1 MTISELS
8 VRRPVLMTMVYV
20 LICVIAVVFLPK
32 LDIALYPS
40 VDMPIVSVM
49 VDCNDAG
56 PEEIEQQ
63 IAKTLESSL
72 SSLENLESMTTQ
84 CSEGQCMVMLEFSY
98 GTDLDEVSDDI
109 STIIT
114 RLNRQLPD
122 WADTPT
128 LMRFDMS
135 SSSTILRLIL
145 SGDKT
150 KEELQQIAEDTVSP
164 LIERISGVSQ
174 VEAFGGT
181 SIEYDVNV
189 SANRLE
195 AYGITLSQVSS
206 AIESRNVQ
214 STGGTITQDGMNYQ
228 VATDERYISLDQ
240 LRDTVVTTI
249 DGVPILVQDIAE
261 VVESQ
266 ETGGRESYYN
276 GNQVVT
282 LNVSN
287 DSDSNASTVA
297 AAVIAELDTINAK
310 LPEGIVLEVQQDS
323 TQMISSTMQEVYKS
337 AFEGVL
343 LAAAIIFLFLRGFKS
358 TLIIAL
364 SMPICIIITLMV
376 MAIFGVTVNS
386 MSMSGLI
393 LGIGM
398 IVDASIIILENTYTY
413 RSLGEKPAIAAILG
427 SKNMFNAIV
436 ASTLTTLCVFVP
448 VLIYKYD
455 LGMIGMMFQDL
466 VITVCISLASSLFV
480 AVTLVPALAGSILKI
495 NTRTQK
501 PLRFAPVRWLDNT
514 LARFEEGMR
523 NAYAKVLDYFLRHRF
538 LLILL
543 LVLLLIICLQQF
555 SGIGMS
561 LTPSMSTDDSVS
573 VSLTLDPG
581 TNNTVTR
588 KYLFDMQQKI
598 MDALPEGS
606 WTSVMVEVGSS
617 NTGSIDIALPD
628 ITEQTTSAAQVKNL
642 LRPLMQL
649 DPAATWT
656 FSAGR
661 GPGSSSAID
670 VEIHTDN
677 SDTAKQVADQIV
689 SILTAHVPQATNIQ
703 SDMTNG
709 APKIS
714 IEVDHKLAQ
723 DLGVNMDSMA
733 TTLQAA
739 ISGLDATEITTFS
752 SDTTYS
758 VVVQLD
764 ESDLATIDALGS
776 LLVPARD
783 GTVRLDS
790 FVKFST
796 GSAPRTITREDKV
809 RVNHV
814 TASLNDGYAASDVQ
828 PLVDAALEQYLVLP
842 EDVTIN
848 QSGEMSQFNSYSGSL
863 IMIIVLALFMVY
875 AVMAAQFE
883 SLIDPLII
891 FATIPLLLIGVVWI
905 HLVMNQDFSLFSIV
919 GIVALIGV
927 VVNNGIVL
935 VDCINRLVKEKVPV
949 RQACLQAARS
959 RLRPILMTTLT
970 TVLGMIPLAF
980 FPGEGS
986 EMMQPIALTFTGGL
1000 LTGAFLTLLLSPVL
1014 YSLFNS
1020 HREKHY
1026 DDPNSLTNQLR
1037 EYDLRRLTKLD
1048 SSDAS
1053 MVMMNPE
1060 AEAPIAQDF
1069 IPAQQRASNEPS
1081 IGEPVV
1087 GEPSINEPGTSESAI
1102 RESGIGELNT
1112 NESGFGESSIEEP
1125 AIGESGIG
1133 EPAVGGLDINK
1144 NAEEVKPS
1152 IPTAGKMPQGIR
1164 VWIGKAPTPDTP

>member
-20 LICVIAVVFLPK
+20 LICVVALVFLPQ
-32 LDIALYPS
+32 LDISLYPS
-40 VDMPIVSVM
+40 VDMPVLSVM

-72 SSLENLESMTTQ
+72 SSLKNLESMTTQ
-84 CSEGQCMVMLEFSY
+84 CQDGRCMVMLEFAY
-98 GTDLDEVSDDI
+98 GTDLDEVSDDV

-122 WADTPT
+122 WADTPE

-135 SSSTILRLIL
+135 SDSTILRMIL
-145 SGDKT
+145 SGNRT
-150 KEELQQIAEDTVSP
+150 KEQLQQIADETVAP
-164 LIERISGVSQ
+164 LIERIDGVSQ

-181 SIEYDVNV
+181 SVQYNVNV
-189 SANRLE
+189 STNRLA
-195 AYGITLSQVSS
+195 AYGLTLSQVSS
-206 AIESRNVQ
+206 ALSSRNVQ
-214 STGGTITQDGMNYQ
+214 STGGTLTQDGMNYQ
-228 VATDERYISLDQ
+228 VATDERYTSLDQ
-240 LRDTVVTTI
+240 LRETVVATVG
-249 DGVPILVQDIAE
+249 GVPVLLQDIAE
-261 VVESQ
+261 IVQDAES
-266 ETGGRESYYN
+266 GGRESYLD
-276 GNQVVT
+276 GNPVVT
-282 LNVSN
+282 LSVSN

-297 AAVIAELDTINAK
+297 AAVTAQMDSINAQ
-310 LPEGIVLEVQQDS
+310 LPEGITLTIQQDS
-323 TQMISSTMQEVYKS
+323 TQMITSTMNEVYKS
-337 AFEGVL
+337 AFQGVL

-364 SMPICIIITLMV
+364 SMPVCIVITLMV

-501 PLRFAPVRWLDNT
+501 PLRFAPVRWIDDMF
-514 LARFEEGMR
+514 ARFEEGLR
-523 NAYAKVLDYFLRHRF
+523 NAYAKVLDFFLHRRF

-543 LVLLLIICLQQF
+543 LVLLLAFSLQHF
-555 SGIGMS
+555 SGLGMS
-561 LTPSMSTDDSVS
+561 LTPSMNTDDSVS

-581 TNNTVTR
+581 TNNEITR

-598 MDALPEGS
+598 MDALPADS
-606 WTSVMVEVGSS
+606 WTSIMVEVGTS
-617 NTGSIDIALPD
+617 NTGSIDISLPD
-628 ITEQTTSAAQVKNL
+628 ITEQTTSAAEVQNL
-642 LRPLMQL
+642 IRPLTQL
-649 DPAATWT
+649 DPTATWT
-656 FSAGR
+656 FSSGR
-661 GPGSSSAID
+661 GPGSSSAIN
-670 VEIHTDN
+670 VEIHSED
-677 SDTAKQVADQIV
+677 SDQAKEVADQIV

-714 IEVDHKLAQ
+714 IDVDQRLAQ
-723 DLGVNMDSMA
+723 DLGVDMSSL
-733 TTLQAA
+733 TSTLKAA

-752 SDTTYS
+752 VDTTYS

-764 ESDLATIDALGS
+764 ESDLSSVEDLGS
-776 LLVPARD
+776 LLVPARN

-790 FVKFST
+790 LATFST

-814 TASLNDGYAASDVQ
+814 TASLLDGYAASEVQ

-842 EDVTIN
+842 DGVTIA

-863 IMIIVLALFMVY
+863 VMIIVLALFMVY

-905 HLVMNQDFSLFSIV
+905 HLMMGQSFSLFSIV

-935 VDCINRLVKEKVPV
+935 VDCINRLVREKIPV
-949 RQACLQAARS
+949 KQACLQAARS

-986 EMMQPIALTFTGGL
+986 EMMQPIALTFIGGL
-1000 LTGAFLTLLLSPVL
+1000 VTGAFLTLLLSPVL
-1014 YSLFNS
+1014 YSLFNA
-1020 HREKHY
+1020 HKEKHY
-1026 DDPNSLTNQLR
+1026 DDPNSLNNQLR
-1037 EYDLRRLTKLD
+1037 EYDLRRLSQLD
-1048 SSDAS
+1048 SSDAA
-1053 MVMMNPE
+1053 MVMME
-1060 AEAPIAQDF
+1060 QAAPDNMGVPVSSPGFDDPDTETVGLA
-1069 IPAQQRASNEPS
+1069 IP
-1081 IGEPVV
+1081 PVV
-1087 GEPSINEPGTSESAI
+1087 P
-1102 RESGIGELNT
+1102 
-1112 NESGFGESSIEEP
+1112 
-1125 AIGESGIG
+1125 
-1133 EPAVGGLDINK
+1133 V
-1144 NAEEVKPS
+1144 
-1152 IPTAGKMPQGIR
+1152 
-1164 VWIGKAPTPDTP
+1164 TP